1 MLQLLSLTGQELA
14 GSAKPGKA
22 VTLFLRRTLI
32 PQVGGQTAHQEK
44 EVITAIIQ
52 TTPTHGVEHPGGA
65 GGNGGTTG
73 AAAAVVPII
82 SAISKRNMEKQALT
96 EPQRLLET

>member
-1 MLQLLSLTGQELA
+1 MLLLQKQE
-14 GSAKPGKA
+14 
-22 VTLFLRRTLI
+22 V
-32 PQVGGQTAHQEK
+32 EK

-52 TTPTHGVEHPGGA
+52 TTPTHGVEYSGGA
-65 GGNGGTTG
+65 GRNGGTTG

-96 EPQRLLET
+96 EPQVLLET